1 MKQVR
6 LLVLILLTIVGAV
19 AAAVTPPTDLSLR
32 GIVEWVGVGGHIASG
47 TTNPVFI
54 QPVGTRFTNLSN
66 PSKPVE
72 YRHDGSAW
80 RALWTWNHSLLSNL
94 DYAVSGHGVVPV
106 SKGGMGATNTV
117 DARTNLDVFSTAS
130 TTALIDDLSGVTEIA
145 SARENIGVY
154 STEETNQLIAQTVAL
169 LRYYVSSE
177 PADLPGFG
185 SLNSVASTTE
195 SSFTA
200 PALTTTMTQVTQR
213 ITAAGQPNISQTVAG
228 IYPFSVNL
236 QRSGGKLAYF
246 QVALFK
252 RDTGGS
258 ETHIASSSVYTLTDD
273 LRKTVV
279 LNLTAP
285 ETVAWASTDRLVLRS
300 YAAKESTGVAVNIM
314 FYYGDGNQSYI
325 TLSAGGGGVYAR
337 QDLHNVDPL
346 TGRLALGFPSSVG
359 KANYVLAVGTDTTT
373 LYWSPPGGGGVS
385 DHSLLTNLDYT
396 LSGHTGFAA
405 STDLPNN
412 ASFTLAGLGE
422 KSYWSLSDLPTFGT
436 MASET
441 ATNYVATGTFTGHTD
456 ATAAHGVGEIA
467 GIDDIPL
474 NASFSF
480 DLLSD
485 SPDYTGNGG
494 KVLALNAEGT
504 ALQWTTVAGVG
515 SLDHAALSHLDYES
529 SGHTGFTGATET
541 ASITSTLQAVIAS
554 VSAELDPMN
563 YQENYDV
570 MASTSALVVPLSG
583 RTYVGIQNID
593 DVKNIHIYPNGLVA
607 SSGPANL
614 ILYAGETWY
623 QRLTDAVPVAFYA
636 SEATPIVIFQGK

>member
-1 MKQVR
+1 MKQTR
-6 LLVLILLTIVGAV
+6 LLVLILLTAVGAI
-19 AAAVTPPTDLSLR
+19 AAAVTPPPDLSLR

-47 TTNPVFI
+47 TGALPATGPK
-54 QPVGTRFTNLSN
+54 GARYDDLSN
-66 PSKPVE
+66 VNRVIE
-72 YRHDGSAW
+72 YRSNGSYW
-80 RALWTWNHSLLSNL
+80 KPLSTWNHSQLDNL
-94 DYAVSGHGVVPV
+94 FYASSGHGLVPMAY
-106 SKGGMGATNTV
+106 GGTGATNAT

-130 TTALIDDLSGVTEIA
+130 TTALIDDLSGVTEVA
-145 SARENIGVY
+145 SARENINVY

-169 LRYYVSSE
+169 LRYYVSPE
-177 PADLPGFG
+177 PTDLPGFG
-185 SLNSVASTTE
+185 SLSSAASTTE
-195 SSFTA
+195 SSFTS

-252 RDTGGS
+252 RDMVGS
-258 ETHIASSSVYTLTDD
+258 ETHIASSAVYTLTDD
-273 LRKTVV
+273 LRKTVT
-279 LNLTAP
+279 LDLLAP
-285 ETVAWASTDRLVLRS
+285 SMVAWTSTDRLVLRS
-300 YAAKESTGVAVNIM
+300 YAAKESTGVAVDIT
-314 FYYGDGNQSYI
+314 FYYGDSNQSYI

-346 TGRLALGFPSSVG
+346 TGRLALGFPDSTG
-359 KANYVLAVGTDTTT
+359 KANHVLAVGTDTSS
-373 LYWSPPGGGGVS
+373 LYWSVPGG
-385 DHSLLTNLDYT
+385 
-396 LSGHTGFAA
+396 
-405 STDLPNN
+405 
-412 ASFTLAGLGE
+412 
-422 KSYWSLSDLPTFGT
+422 
-436 MASET
+436 
-441 ATNYVATGTFTGHTD
+441 
-456 ATAAHGVGEIA
+456 
-467 GIDDIPL
+467 
-474 NASFSF
+474 
-480 DLLSD
+480 
-485 SPDYTGNGG
+485 
-494 KVLALNAEGT
+494 
-504 ALQWTTVAGVG
+504 G
-515 SLDHAALSHLDYES
+515 SLDHAILSHLDYES